1 MTGQLG
7 HLVGP
12 RRRAWLMGCN
22 LVQSGLVFAAAGIQ
36 RRAETDTDTD
46 TATGMGGAASS
57 AEAVA
62 ATALLA
68 FAAGSQVVQARALAT
83 AEISTAMATAAWVD
97 LAIDPRLLAPRGANR
112 PRNRRLGFLASLAA
126 GSLAGAAIARHGSSS
141 AVALLVS
148 AAGKLLVAVMY
159 GFNSGERPPRGGV
172 EKGGDDGGRAVI
184 D

>member
-7 HLVGP
+7 HLVRP

-36 RRAETDTDTD
+36 RRAETNTD
-46 TATGMGGAASS
+46 TAVGAASS

>member
-1 MTGQLG
+1 
-7 HLVGP
+7 
-12 RRRAWLMGCN
+12 MGCN
-22 LVQSGLVFAAAGIQ
+22 LLQSGLVFAAAGIQ
-36 RRAETDTDTD
+36 RHAETEAWG
-46 TATGMGGAASS
+46 TANSSGGGSSGASAKS

-97 LAIDPRLLAPRGANR
+97 LAIDPRLLARGAANR

-126 GSLAGAAIARHGSSS
+126 GSLAGAAIARAGGGSSS

-159 GFNSGERPPRGGV
+159 GFNAAEEAGSPRRPGRGCV
-172 EKGGDDGGRAVI
+172 EKGETTAEDR
-184 D
+184 